1 MLLVALVTLVAG
13 VWPVAGASG
22 GAGAVG
28 QRRPGADQR
37 VDFNGDG
44 ISDLAVGAPGENSGA
59 GAVNVLY
66 GSPNGLAGANQ
77 TVTQAVA
84 EAGDSFGAALAKGD
98 FNGDQITDLAV
109 GAPGEG
115 VGGAVAAGAVS
126 VFYGSQTGLGSTSQV
141 LLQAN
146 PEVGDQFGEALDAGG
161 FDADVNDDLAVGAPG
176 EGVGGRPPPGR
187 SRSSPG
193 RRTGWPATAKPSSR
207 ATPRRAT
214 GSARSWRPSSS
225 TAPVTA

>member
-1 MLLVALVTLVAG
+1 MPKPGT
-13 VWPVAGASG
+13 ASG
-22 GAGAVG
+22 
-28 QRRPGADQR
+28 R
-37 VDFNGDG
+37 
-44 ISDLAVGAPGENSGA
+44 
-59 GAVNVLY
+59 
-66 GSPNGLAGANQ
+66 
-77 TVTQAVA
+77 
-84 EAGDSFGAALAKGD
+84 ALAKGD

-176 EGVGGRPPPGR
+176 EGVGGADGAGAVTVF
-187 SRSSPG
+187 SGSANGLASNG
-193 RRTGWPATAKPSSR
+193 QASSR

-225 TAPVTA
+225 TAPATA